1 MDSAFMKVNIN
12 MFSNQ
17 NIYPTR
23 DISSGV
29 TNQTGKSITYIQKQT
44 TDKIDKEKSF
54 IKILSK
60 KDTSMISKN

>member
-17 NIYPTR
+17 NISPTR
-23 DISSGV
+23 DISSGI
-29 TNQTGKSITYIQKQT
+29 TNHTAKSIPYIQKQT